1 MINLSWVFSKIRKP
15 IQLWLSK
22 DHLGSREDFVKYA
35 TQLATIKGKAPRI
48 LEIGPYM
55 SPLVTGQKV
64 DTFDVLTKEELV
76 SRAISEGGP
85 SYLIPDVTWVG
96 PEASN
101 QYIRAKYDL
110 ILSSHVVEHQ
120 IDLIAHFQN
129 IDSLLLPKGH
139 YAALIPDHR
148 YCFDHFNLPST
159 IIDVLMAHII
169 QNGNHSLKNFLEDRL
184 TTGHNETNR
193 YWKKDFGAPKIIGKS
208 FSDILDLVAEYRKTV
223 SNEIYVEVHAWKFTD
238 RTFIQIFSIL
248 KEMGLISLEVVKIE
262 PVKRGNNEFW
272 ILFRK

>member
-1 MINLSWVFSKIRKP
+1 VSNLSRVFSKIRKL

-35 TQLATIKGKAPRI
+35 TQLATIKGKSPRI

-55 SPLVTGQKV
+55 SPLVSGQKV

-76 SRAISEGGP
+76 SRANSEGGP

-101 QYIRAKYDL
+101 LYIRAKYDL

-129 IDSLLLPKGH
+129 IDSLLLPEGH

-159 IIDVLMAHII
+159 IIDVLLAHIVK
-169 QNGNHSLKNFLEDRL
+169 NGNHSLKNFLEDRL

-193 YWKKDFGAPKIIGKS
+193 YWKKDFGSPKIIGKS
-208 FSDILDLVAEYRKTV
+208 FSDVLDLVAEYRKTV
-223 SNEIYVEVHAWKFTD
+223 SNEIYVDVHAWKFTD
-238 RTFIQIFSIL
+238 RTFIQIFSML

>member
-1 MINLSWVFSKIRKP
+1 
-15 IQLWLSK
+15 
-22 DHLGSREDFVKYA
+22 
-35 TQLATIKGKAPRI
+35 
-48 LEIGPYM
+48 
-55 SPLVTGQKV
+55 
-64 DTFDVLTKEELV
+64 LV
-76 SRAISEGGP
+76 SRANSEGGP
-85 SYLIPDVTWVG
+85 SHLIPDVTWVG

-101 QYIRAKYDL
+101 QYIRARYDL

-129 IDSLLLPKGH
+129 IDSLLHPEGH

-159 IIDVLMAHII
+159 IIDVLMAHIVK
-169 QNGNHSLKNFLEDRL
+169 NGNHSLKNFLEDRL

-208 FSDILDLVAEYRKTV
+208 FSDVLDLVAEYRKTV
-223 SNEIYVEVHAWKFTD
+223 SDEIYVDVHAWKFTD
-238 RTFIQIFSIL
+238 RSFIQIFSRL
-248 KEMGLISLEVVKIE
+248 KQMGLISLEVVKIE

-272 ILFRK
+272 ILLKK